1 MIAPADEGQRRRW
14 RLRLG
19 ALLFRLE
26 YYMQRADDIA
36 AGIYRYDDRTYVQA
50 HDEYVAFVSGD
61 HSESLNYPQAIA
73 RCKEALAGGPLHRP
87 TA

>member
-1 MIAPADEGQRRRW
+1 MTAPGDEGQRRRW

-26 YYMQRADDIA
+26 YYMQRPEDIA
-36 AGIYRYDDRTYVQA
+36 AGIYRYDNRTYVQA
-50 HDEYVAFVSGD
+50 HEAHVALVAGGHRELLS
-61 HSESLNYPQAIA
+61 YPQAIE
-73 RCKEALAGGPLHRP
+73 RCKEALAGQPLHRP

>member
-1 MIAPADEGQRRRW
+1 MTAPADEDQHRRW

-36 AGIYRYDDRTYVQA
+36 AAIYRYDDHTYVQA
-50 HDEYVAFVSGD
+50 HDEHVVLVSGD
-61 HSESLNYPQAIA
+61 YCELLSYPQAIE
-73 RCKEALAGGPLHRP
+73 RCKEALAGQPLHRP